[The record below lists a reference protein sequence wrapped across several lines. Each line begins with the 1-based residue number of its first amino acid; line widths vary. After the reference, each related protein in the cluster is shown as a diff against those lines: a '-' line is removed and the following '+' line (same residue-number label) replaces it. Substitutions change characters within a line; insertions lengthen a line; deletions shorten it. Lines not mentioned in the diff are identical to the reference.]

1 MRGLRS
7 RLNRRGVPFEYKA
20 LAQSLYMGVDILLI
34 VATGYLAYDLR
45 FATLLMPAHYRS
57 VVVLGVL
64 AALIIF
70 PQLRLY
76 SDWTDQSRIQQV
88 QGLLGGWIGVALS
101 LLVLG
106 VLLKENESFSRLWF
120 GLWFVMGGIGLVLG
134 RTLVRRLIRLF
145 RANGNTQ
152 CRVVV
157 VGAGDMAQRV
167 VRRAQDSGSEHYR
180 ICRVV
185 PAAAQASN
193 WNSARSGVPTL
204 SRHVSLAGFIDR
216 AAIDEVWFC
225 LPLKDEQ
232 KLREVQYQLRH
243 TMVVQRFIPD
253 TEGFRLLRHGFTQ
266 VVGLPALS
274 LNDTPMRGLNRVLK
288 AIEDRGLA
296 ALILLLISPL
306 LLVISI
312 AIKIDSRGPV
322 FYIQERV
329 GWNGRNFRMLKFRSM
344 PVGIEASSGP
354 VWARK
359 SGNRATRLG
368 SFLRRTSL
376 DELPQ
381 FINVLT
387 GSMSIVGPRP
397 ERPEFI
403 HRFKEE
409 IPLYMHKHM
418 VKAGITGYAQINGWR
433 GDTDLRKR
441 IEYDLYYIEHW
452 SLLLDAK
459 IIFFTVIHG
468 FLNPNAY

>member
-1 MRGLRS
+1 M
-7 RLNRRGVPFEYKA
+7 
-20 LAQSLYMGVDILLI
+20 
-34 VATGYLAYDLR
+34 
-45 FATLLMPAHYRS
+45 
-57 VVVLGVL
+57 
-64 AALIIF
+64 
-70 PQLRLY
+70 
-76 SDWTDQSRIQQV
+76 
-88 QGLLGGWIGVALS
+88 
-101 LLVLG
+101 
-106 VLLKENESFSRLWF
+106 
-120 GLWFVMGGIGLVLG
+120 
-134 RTLVRRLIRLF
+134 
-145 RANGNTQ
+145 
-152 CRVVV
+152 
-157 VGAGDMAQRV
+157 
-167 VRRAQDSGSEHYR
+167 
-180 ICRVV
+180 
-185 PAAAQASN
+185 
-193 WNSARSGVPTL
+193 
-204 SRHVSLAGFIDR
+204 
-216 AAIDEVWFC
+216 
-225 LPLKDEQ
+225 PLKDEQ